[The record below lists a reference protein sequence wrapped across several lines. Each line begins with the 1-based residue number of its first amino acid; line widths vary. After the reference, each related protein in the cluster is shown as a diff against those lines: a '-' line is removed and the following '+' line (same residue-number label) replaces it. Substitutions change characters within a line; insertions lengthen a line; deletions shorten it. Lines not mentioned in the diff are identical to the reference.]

1 MKSKEVEMRIS
12 DLLAMLLKAFKPIL
26 CIAILVG
33 LIGGVLGAY
42 SVAKAKPRVTQ
53 EDVEAAEKDVA
64 KAENDLALAQN
75 TLIFRN
81 EVKLPGARDKIER
94 DERMILQLQDYMK
107 SSMYYGMNPFHRG
120 AARIRFAVE
129 AADAVPDDTVNP
141 SDNLLSGIV
150 IAYTQMCPFS
160 TEVIEQVGRI
170 IKAETQTQ
178 YIEELI
184 TVSCDDDLHVVEIC
198 VFNDDLQV
206 GKKAA
211 DYLFQTLRESA
222 EKTLPKHQ
230 VTVLSTYAGYE
241 VDWDLSEKQIKVE
254 KDLADAEKA
263 LLDANN
269 SLQTIRN
276 NTSEEQAVANASAA
290 LSAAKRNLQNAKY
303 SYSKNRPSFR
313 SMAKKAIKF
322 GLLGGVIGLIVSS
335 GLILIKGLL
344 GGIIQN
350 QNEVASRYSF
360 PLIGVLP
367 RTKKWV
373 LFDKTIRK
381 LEGEPVGDYQAI
393 TQATIQSLLSRTGE
407 RSVCLIS
414 TGSGAVAKKL
424 ASSIGERVTVLD
436 SITNNAEAVKE
447 LANYDGIILV
457 EERGKSR
464 LDAVDAEVLRAKTLG
479 KDIIGIVLA

>member
-1 MKSKEVEMRIS
+1 M
-12 DLLAMLLKAFKPIL
+12 
-26 CIAILVG
+26 
-33 LIGGVLGAY
+33 
-42 SVAKAKPRVTQ
+42 
-53 EDVEAAEKDVA
+53 
-64 KAENDLALAQN
+64 
-75 TLIFRN
+75 
-81 EVKLPGARDKIER
+81 
-94 DERMILQLQDYMK
+94 
-107 SSMYYGMNPFHRG
+107 
-120 AARIRFAVE
+120 
-129 AADAVPDDTVNP
+129 PDDTVNP

-241 VDWDLSEKQIKVE
+241 MDWDLSEKQIKVE

>member
-241 VDWDLSEKQIKVE
+241 MIGHRKRN
-254 KDLADAEKA
+254 A
-263 LLDANN
+263 LLK
-269 SLQTIRN
+269 IRRDGYR
-276 NTSEEQAVANASAA
+276 EEARQR
-290 LSAAKRNLQNAKY
+290 KEKEG
-303 SYSKNRPSFR
+303 YSKNRPSFR